1 MSSQEKRVVATLRAV
16 CAALAELLC
25 NALQFVGKDR
35 AGRGSA
41 VRALDNIEAV
51 YHSLGMASTR
61 SPFWNLSSASTAS
74 VLEVCRDQLRAISER
89 SQELGLAQRAVLPM
103 AMSIADQLAAIA
115 GHGGEEAEQ
124 MAMVARLRE
133 EVLESAQRRH

>member
-1 MSSQEKRVVATLRAV
+1 MSSHEKRVIAALRAV
-16 CAALAELLC
+16 CAALAGLLC
-25 NALQFVGKDR
+25 NALQSGGAKR
-35 AGRGSA
+35 AGDGAA
-41 VRALDNIEAV
+41 VRALDNIETV

-89 SQELGLAQRAVLPM
+89 SKELGLAQRAVLPM

-115 GHGGEEAEQ
+115 GFGGEEPEQ
-124 MAMVARLRE
+124 MAMVDRLRDD
-133 EVLESAQRRH
+133 VWGAARRPL